1 MAANRVDYHE
11 VFTTKTITVCPRA
24 RPPHA
29 HEAKVIHLSNLD
41 RKCPALMYL
50 VFFYRSTPPLHGRQL
65 SSASLFSSLKRG
77 LEEAMSDWYPAAGR
91 LCLAPPPP
99 TGKINLACTNSG
111 ALLVEA
117 ATRATISDLGDLA
130 QHNDFYER
138 LVCKPP
144 SGACFADTP
153 LVVGQVTKFACGGY
167 SIGVGT
173 NHALFDGAANYSF
186 LSAWASKTVGRAAEG
201 QVELVEPVHERGRL
215 LVCHGQS
222 QVSLSKAADREGE
235 MGGFMALDHLH
246 QLIKQAV
253 SANCIVPGGQLKL
266 SEMDSTGH
274 EHLVLRTF
282 SVSASMV
289 SRLKSKAASG
299 SAGISCSSFEVV
311 AAHLWKV
318 RTKAFNIAKHR
329 MVCLQFAVDARA
341 RMRPPLP
348 KGFTGNAYV
357 LSSVACTSAELEEAS
372 LAAVVGK
379 IKVAKQA
386 VTDSYVMKYLAAL
399 NAAPQVALPP
409 LPELTMVSDW
419 TKTPYHSI
427 DFGIGKAVFVTP
439 LATPF
444 PQVAYF
450 MQSPSEAGRVDVR
463 IGLPHMHLQ
472 AFTRYFLSAM

>member
-11 VFTTKTITVCPRA
+11 VFTTKTVTVCPRA

-77 LEEAMSDWYPAAGR
+77 LEETMSDWYPAAGR

-153 LVVGQVTKFACGGY
+153 LVVGQVTKFGCGGY

-173 NHALFDGAANYSF
+173 NHALFDGAANYNF

-201 QVELVEPVHERGRL
+201 QVDLVEPVHERGRL

-222 QVSLSKAADREGE
+222 QMSLSKAADREGE

-274 EHLVLRTF
+274 GHLVLRTF
-282 SVSASMV
+282 SHIREDAEKNSTG
-289 SRLKSKAASG
+289 RDQ
-299 SAGISCSSFEVV
+299 
-311 AAHLWKV
+311 V

-329 MVCLQFAVDARA
+329 MVCLQFAVDART

-372 LAAVVGK
+372 LATVVGK
-379 IKVAKQA
+379 IKAAKQA

-427 DFGIGKAVFVTP
+427 DFGLGKAVFVTP

>member
-1 MAANRVDYHE
+1 MAANGVDYHE

-24 RPPHA
+24 RPTHA

-50 VFFYRSTPPLHGRQL
+50 VFFYRSTPTLHGRQL

-138 LVCKPP
+138 LLTTICHDNILFLLPFMK
-144 SGACFADTP
+144 
-153 LVVGQVTKFACGGY
+153 VTKFGCGGY

-222 QVSLSKAADREGE
+222 QVSLSKSADREGE
-235 MGGFMALDHLH
+235 MGEFMALDHLH

-253 SANCIVPGGQLKL
+253 SVDRIVPGGQLKL

-282 SVSASMV
+282 SVSASM
-289 SRLKSKAASG
+289 A
-299 SAGISCSSFEVV
+299 
-311 AAHLWKV
+311 
-318 RTKAFNIAKHR
+318 RTKAFNIPKHR

-341 RMRPPLP
+341 RMSPPLP

-357 LSSVACTSAELEEAS
+357 LSSVACTGAELKEAS
-372 LAAVVGK
+372 LATVVGK
-379 IKVAKQA
+379 IKMAKQA
-386 VTDSYVMKYLAAL
+386 VTDSYIMKYLAAL
-399 NAAPQVALPP
+399 NAGPQVALPP

-427 DFGIGKAVFVTP
+427 DFGIGKAVYVTP

-444 PQVAYF
+444 PQVGYF

-472 AFTRYFLSAM
+472 AFTHYFLSAM